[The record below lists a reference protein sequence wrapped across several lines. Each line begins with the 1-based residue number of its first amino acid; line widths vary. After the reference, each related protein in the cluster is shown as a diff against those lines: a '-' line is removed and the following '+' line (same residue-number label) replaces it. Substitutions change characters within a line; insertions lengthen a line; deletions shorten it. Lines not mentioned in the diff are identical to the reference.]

1 MNDNNETPLKLT
13 IKEFGIIAA
22 IVCILFFNVTD
33 FDEIDIPN
41 LPSSV
46 YTEPYQVNIPK
57 NEQETFRHELK
68 NGYADVTKLA
78 EYKIYG
84 RIYETRRVLAKIST
98 AGYAVTHDI
107 SIGCGELVKK
117 QNFNAINTTQVQG
130 SAGRIVYWSS
140 YNSRRFTIPFA
151 EACVS
156 FTNNHVFPA
165 NDRIA
170 KQLDKL
176 TRRDLVYMEGYLI
189 KADVIAGGKNEH
201 IYSSMTRTDDTGTTC
216 ETIYVTKLITKRGT
230 FE

>member
-1 MNDNNETPLKLT
+1 MDNNESAIRLN
-13 IKEFGIIAA
+13 IKELGIIIA
-22 IVCILFFNVTD
+22 IACMLVFNVTD
-33 FDEIDIPN
+33 FDEKDIPN

-46 YTEPYQVNIPK
+46 YKEPYQKNIPPQ
-57 NEQETFRHELK
+57 EQETFRHELK
-68 NGYADVTKLA
+68 DGYANVTKLA

-84 RIYETRRVLAKIST
+84 RLYETRRVLARIST
-98 AGYAVTHDI
+98 AGYAVTHDL

-117 QNFNAINTTQVQG
+117 NIFKKVSTTQVQG
-130 SAGRIVYWSS
+130 GGARVVYFSVKNT
-140 YNSRRFTIPFA
+140 NSLPISWYDFQN
-151 EACVS
+151 S

-170 KQLDKL
+170 KGLDKL

-201 IYSSMTRTDDTGTTC
+201 IYSSMTRTDRDGTTC

-230 FE
+230 YE